1 MLHFKDSHYTPP
13 TPTPCKPL
21 EKKIST
27 VLKNIQHLIVLFN
40 SAEALLIGD
49 QWRLSAR
56 QSSKS
61 DTSYGYPA
69 SYFTRKQTVSPV
81 GLLL

>member
-1 MLHFKDSHYTPP
+1 M
-13 TPTPCKPL
+13 
-21 EKKIST
+21 
-27 VLKNIQHLIVLFN
+27 LFN

-61 DTSYGYPA
+61 DTSYGYPT
-69 SYFTRKQTVSPV
+69 SYFTWTQTVSPV
-81 GLLL
+81 GLLDAAAFVHAVKRAESFLWVTWSFTFIEI